1 MTRRDWIKASLCAG
15 AAFPLRLSADDSVNL
30 RMRVPNLPLPVPATR
45 QKGTYSVLILGDT
58 HFDQS
63 PETVYHAA
71 YPGSDVSASLE
82 ATQRAEFVRNGE
94 MWANRIP
101 RLLAAAA
108 SARQS
113 DTAFAIQVGDLI
125 QGDCNNATVHAQ
137 MANDAFTAIK
147 TSLGGNL
154 PLRLVVG
161 NHDIRNGAN
170 NGVASDYRTWMN
182 GRMTTETGQ
191 SISSTNFSYT
201 QGHDLWIHVDFTSP
215 SLSMIRS
222 ALTAHADAR
231 YKFLVTHGPVIPSD
245 CGNYNWILYGRSE
258 HTNRRTLR
266 TLLLQHDVIVIAGH
280 IHTTELEEVVT
291 DEGRITQIIANS
303 VWTREALATISPTC
317 TIPSNYGALQTTVE
331 GRNYLAEYRPAIVRY
346 IRSKAAG
353 FFRLEVSDRGVL
365 AHFFGGDSSIPMDTW
380 RLR

>member
-15 AAFPLRLSADDSVNL
+15 AAFPLRLSADDPVNL

-170 NGVASDYRTWMN
+170 NSVASDYRTWMN

-191 SISSTNFSYT
+191 SVSSTNFSYM

-245 CGNYNWILYGRSE
+245 CGSYNWILYGRSE
-258 HTNRRTLR
+258 HTNRRALR

>member
-1 MTRRDWIKASLCAG
+1 MTRRDWIKTGLCAG
-15 AAFPLRLSADDSVNL
+15 ASFPLRLSASDSVNL
-30 RMRVPNLPLPVPATR
+30 QMRSASAPIPVPAVR
-45 QKGTYSVLILGDT
+45 RKGEYSVLVLGDT
-58 HFDQS
+58 HFDKA

-82 ATQRAEFVRNGE
+82 AIQRAEFTRNGE

-108 SARQS
+108 SARRG
-113 DTAFAIQVGDLI
+113 DTAYAIQVGDLI
-125 QGDCNNATVHAQ
+125 QGDCNNASVHAQ
-137 MANDAFTAIK
+137 MATDAFSEIK
-147 TSLGGNL
+147 TALGGL

-170 NGVASDYRTWMN
+170 NNVASAYRSWMN
-182 GRMTTETGQ
+182 GQMTAETGQ
-191 SISSTNFSYT
+191 TVSATNFSYR

-215 SLSMIRS
+215 SLSVIRN

-245 CGNYNWILYGRSE
+245 CGSYNWILYGHSE

-266 TLLLQHDVIVIAGH
+266 SLLLQHDVIVIAGH
-280 IHTTELEEVVT
+280 IHTTELAEVVT

-303 VWTREALATISPTC
+303 VWTREGLATISPSQTL
-317 TIPSNYGALQTTVE
+317 PSNYGGLQTTVD
-331 GRNYLAEYRPAIVRY
+331 GRNYLAEYRPALVRY
-346 IRSKAAG
+346 IRSVAAG
-353 FFRLEVSDRGVL
+353 FFRLEVSERGVL
-365 AHFFGGDSSIPMDTW
+365 ARFFGGDSTTPLDTW